1 MRNNRPVDNL
11 PAPVLVNTSASY
23 QKMMAHLAQSNLIA
37 LDTESDSL
45 YSYATKVCLLQ
56 ISVLTDPVP
65 AEAAPDAEPDWL
77 AVTDYLV
84 DPLRLSIDSLGRLMA
99 SDQVEVV
106 MHAAENDILT
116 LHREAGFT
124 FGRIFDTQLAAR
136 ILGWSGVG
144 LAPMLERE
152 YGVISNKKMQRTNW
166 GQRPLTPEQIAY
178 AQVDSRYLLDLRARL
193 IRELSTAER
202 WDEAQEAFAL
212 LAQGSHE
219 DRPPTPRTV
228 WSMKATRQVPYAR
241 MGLLEELWLWREQE
255 AERRD
260 RPPFKILGDAVLIK
274 LLEIE
279 PTRRE
284 ELANIPG
291 LSEHLFRRYGDALIQ
306 AVRRGQSRPLPPL
319 PNGNHDDPRLEG
331 VVLARFDA
339 LRRWRTATAQARGVD
354 PDIVFSNDILTQIAL
369 QAPTRPEDLLTLP
382 AIGLWK
388 AETYGPEVV
397 KIVARKN

>member
-23 QKMMAHLAQSNLIA
+23 EKMMAHLAQCRLISV
-37 LDTESDSL
+37 DTESDSL

-56 ISVLTDPVP
+56 ISVLTEPPTPGID
-65 AEAAPDAEPDWL
+65 PDWL

-84 DPLRLSIDSLGRLMA
+84 DPLRVEIDSLGRLMA
-99 SDQVEVV
+99 SPDVEVV

-144 LAPMLERE
+144 LAPILERE

-166 GQRPLTPEQIAY
+166 GQRPLTAEQIAY

-193 IRELSTAER
+193 IKELESAGR
-202 WDEAQEAFAL
+202 WEEAQEAFDF
-212 LAQGSHE
+212 LAKSSHE

-228 WSMKATRQVPYAR
+228 WSMKTTRGLAYDR

-260 RPPFKILGDAVLIK
+260 RPPFKIVGDKVLMKI
-274 LLEIE
+274 LEIE
-279 PTRRE
+279 PTRRDQ
-284 ELANIPG
+284 LANIPG
-291 LSEHLFRRYGDALIQ
+291 LSDHLLRRYGETLVQ
-306 AVRRGQSRPLPPL
+306 AVRRGQSRPLPPF
-319 PNGNHDDPRLEG
+319 PNGNHDEPRLEG
-331 VVLARFDA
+331 AVLARFDA

-354 PDIVFSNDILTQIAL
+354 PDIVFSNDILTQIAW
-369 QAPTRPEDLLTLP
+369 QVPTRIEDLLTIP
-382 AIGLWK
+382 AIGPWK
-388 AETYGPEVV
+388 AATYGPEILQ
-397 KIVARKN
+397 IVARKG

>member
-11 PAPVLVNTSASY
+11 PAPVLVNTNASY
-23 QKMMAHLAQSNLIA
+23 EKMMAHLAQSNLIA

-56 ISVLTDPVP
+56 ISVLTDP
-65 AEAAPDAEPDWL
+65 APDTEPNWL

-84 DPLRLSIDSLGRLMA
+84 DPLRLGIDSLGRLMA

-144 LAPMLERE
+144 LAPILERE

-166 GQRPLTPEQIAY
+166 GQRPLTAEQIAY

-193 IRELSTAER
+193 IRELETAGR
-202 WDEAQEAFAL
+202 WAEAQEAFDF
-212 LAQGSHE
+212 LAQSSHD

-228 WSMKATRQVPYAR
+228 WSMKATRRVPYPR

-260 RPPFKILGDAVLIK
+260 RPPFKIVGDTVLMK

-284 ELANIPG
+284 QLARIPG
-291 LSEHLFRRYGDALIQ
+291 LSDHLLRRYGDALIQ
-306 AVRRGQSRPLPPL
+306 TVRRGQSRPVPPL

-339 LRRWRTATAQARGVD
+339 LRRWRTTTAQARGVD

-369 QAPTRPEDLLTLP
+369 QAPTRTEDLTRIP
-382 AIGLWK
+382 AIGTWK
-388 AETYGPEVV
+388 AETYGPEILR
-397 KIVARKN
+397 IVARKG

>member
-11 PAPVLVNTSASY
+11 PAPVLVNTPASY
-23 QKMMAHLAQSNLIA
+23 EKMMAHLAQSSLISV
-37 LDTESDSL
+37 DTESDSL

-56 ISVLTDPVP
+56 ISVLTDPP
-65 AEAAPDAEPDWL
+65 TPGIDPDWL

-84 DPLRLSIDSLGRLMA
+84 DPLRVEIDSLGRLMA
-99 SDQVEVV
+99 SPDVEVV

-144 LAPMLERE
+144 LAPILERE

-166 GQRPLTPEQIAY
+166 GQRPLTAEQIAY

-193 IRELSTAER
+193 IKELESAGR
-202 WDEAQEAFAL
+202 WEEAQEAFDL
-212 LAQGSHE
+212 LAKSSHE

-228 WSMKATRQVPYAR
+228 WSMKTTRGLAYDR

-260 RPPFKILGDAVLIK
+260 RPPFKIVGDKVLMKI
-274 LLEIE
+274 LEIE
-279 PTRRE
+279 PTRRDQ
-284 ELANIPG
+284 LANIPG
-291 LSEHLFRRYGDALIQ
+291 LSDHLLRRYGETLVQ
-306 AVRRGQSRPLPPL
+306 TVRRGQSRPLPPF
-319 PNGNHDDPRLEG
+319 PNGNHDEPRLEG
-331 VVLARFDA
+331 AVLARFDA

-354 PDIVFSNDILTQIAL
+354 PDIVFSNDILTQIAW
-369 QAPTRPEDLLTLP
+369 QAPTRIEELVTLP
-382 AIGLWK
+382 AIGPWK
-388 AETYGPEVV
+388 AETYGPEILQ
-397 KIVARKN
+397 IVARKG